1 MKYVSPHLR
10 LHKNPRPDMGL
21 RGGGEGK
28 GPATPSKKGA
38 MHEEGEMH
46 GAAGAVEHVT
56 KTHPGETQPH
66 PHTGVHAI
74 HVHHVDGGKYVTHT
88 HHQDGSVDTEHH
100 PDIHSVHDHMQEMF
114 PTAEGDDQQH
124 DQNADNDEY
133 AAGKSMANMSSL
145 GGE

>member
-1 MKYVSPHLR
+1 
-10 LHKNPRPDMGL
+10 
-21 RGGGEGK
+21 
-28 GPATPSKKGA
+28 

-46 GAAGAVEHVT
+46 RPAGAEHEHVT
-56 KTHPGETQPH
+56 KTHPGETQAH
-66 PHTGVHAI
+66 EHSGIHAV
-74 HVHHVDGGKYVTHT
+74 HVHHMGGGKYMTHT
-88 HHQDGSVDTEHH
+88 HHQDGSVDTQHH
-100 PDIHSVHDHMQEMF
+100 PDIHSVHDHMKESF